1 MGRGRPAGRPRLER
15 PDDPVTPPGRPIR
28 EKGRSGRHRP
38 GLRATEGCAR
48 FGLGIEENGN
58 AATMAIKLHRCSD
71 LSAKSEDHPCWRVQR
86 ELDAFGIEYELV
98 EGPVAQDE
106 REALLH
112 LSGQKLYPVLE
123 FEDGR
128 VYREDTE
135 EMVDRI

>member
-1 MGRGRPAGRPRLER
+1 
-15 PDDPVTPPGRPIR
+15 
-28 EKGRSGRHRP
+28 
-38 GLRATEGCAR
+38 
-48 FGLGIEENGN
+48 
-58 AATMAIKLHRCSD
+58 MAIKLHRCSD

-135 EMVDRI
+135 EMVDRIRRGELSEAGLISSLAERPADTPLA